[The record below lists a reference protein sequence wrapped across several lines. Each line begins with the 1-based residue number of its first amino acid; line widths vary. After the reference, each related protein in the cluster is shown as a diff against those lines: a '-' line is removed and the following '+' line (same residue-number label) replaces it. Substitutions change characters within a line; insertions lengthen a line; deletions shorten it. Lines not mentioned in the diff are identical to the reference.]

1 MNEIR
6 YVWQWPVRIC
16 HWLNVLSMI
25 MLAITGFFIGSPF
38 MTAPDTSMYI
48 MGWMRMLHFSFA
60 YLFAVSVVARI
71 IWMFIGNE
79 YSSWRA
85 FFPWLTKDGR
95 VAFVQMLR
103 YYTFTGKKLP
113 YAVGHN
119 PVAATAYF
127 GIFILFIFQ
136 IVSGFAIYGQY
147 APGGFWDGILG
158 GLNVLV
164 GNQWLRLLH
173 HGVMWL
179 LVGFVIN
186 HIYSGWLMDVKER
199 NGTMSGIFSGY
210 RFIKSKDL

>member
-79 YSSWRA
+79 YSSWKA